1 MFEKT
6 GADLKVDALMYEI
19 REAVAR
25 QQPGVTSTSPAS
37 NGNHPSGESLSL
49 QPRFEPNIDQQYH
62 VNDLLRF
69 HGADFVRNSYRALLL
84 REPDEIGMA
93 HHLDALASGRLNKID
108 VLASLHSSPEGRQT
122 KVKLSGLAL
131 PSTFRR
137 IGRAPL
143 IGYFV
148 RLITAV
154 TRLPL
159 TLKHQ
164 NQFEFYLSSQL
175 QRVVDHQNQFQR
187 DTREQLTQI
196 SEQILEG
203 NRRTTEQQQA
213 LELSMEQYQRLFAQ
227 QAQLRSVVEDGLA
240 RSREFDE
247 SSTKLIEQ
255 LGAETRQLLEQLQ
268 TIARQQGDL
277 LTSSE
282 QIKSDVQNLGSQ
294 QQANS
299 SAVSTQQRRVDRLL
313 EQIRRN
319 NLDPKDSF
327 TQFATHESDH
337 LLDGLYAAFE
347 DQFRGDSNEV
357 RRRLEVYL
365 PFLKGAQISGGVLD
379 VGSGRGEWLQ
389 LLKSEG
395 IECEGVDRNRV
406 FIEHSRN
413 VGLNVTEADASEYLR
428 SLPEDS
434 LSCVTSFHLVEHLPF
449 VELVSL
455 LDEVFRI
462 LKPNGLVILETPNPE
477 NFMVGS
483 CNFYAD
489 PTHRNPIPNQTLQFL
504 VESRGFETID
514 VLKLRPW
521 DEAKLEGDSEL
532 VRRFNEYFYA
542 APDYGII
549 AKKPPSSV

>member
-6 GADLKVDALMYEI
+6 GADLKVDALMHEI

-25 QQPGVTSTSPAS
+25 HQRDGTLTSPAS
-37 NGNHPSGESLSL
+37 NGNQHSTGSFSL
-49 QPRFEPNIDQQYH
+49 QPTFEPNIKLQYH

-84 REPDEIGMA
+84 REPNEMEMSQ
-93 HHLDALASGRLNKID
+93 HLAALATGRFNKID
-108 VLASLHSSPEGRQT
+108 VLASMHSSSEGRQT
-122 KVKLSGLAL
+122 KVKMSGLAM

-137 IGRAPL
+137 LGRVPL
-143 IGYFV
+143 IGYVV

-154 TRLPL
+154 ARLPL

-164 NQFEFYLSSQL
+164 NRFEFYLGSQL

-187 DTREQLTQI
+187 DTRDQLTRI
-196 SEQILEG
+196 SEQLSEAAQSA
-203 NRRTTEQQQA
+203 TEQQQA
-213 LELSMEQYQRLFAQ
+213 LDSCVEEYERLFEQ
-227 QAQLRSVVEDGLA
+227 QTKLRSVVEEGLA
-240 RSREFDE
+240 SSRSFDE

-255 LGAETRQLLEQLQ
+255 LDSETRQLLDQLQ
-268 TIARQQGDL
+268 AIARQQGNL
-277 LTSSE
+277 MTSTE
-282 QIKSDVQNLGSQ
+282 HIKSEVQNLGLHQ
-294 QQANS
+294 QQTSGAI
-299 SAVSTQQRRVDRLL
+299 STQQKRVDLLL

-319 NLDPKDSF
+319 NPRSEDSF
-327 TQFATHESDH
+327 TKFATAEADH

-347 DQFRGDSNEV
+347 DQFRGDFNDV
-357 RRRLEVYL
+357 RRRLEVYV
-365 PFLKGAQISGGVLD
+365 PFLKGAQISEGALD
-379 VGSGRGEWLQ
+379 VGCGRGEWLQ

-406 FIEHSRN
+406 FIEYCRTA
-413 VGLNVTEADASEYLR
+413 GLNVVEADASEYLR
-428 SLPEDS
+428 SLPSDS
-434 LSCVTSFHLVEHLPF
+434 LRCITSFHLVEHLPF
-449 VELVSL
+449 VYLVNL

-504 VESRGFETID
+504 LESRGFETID

-532 VRRFNEYFYA
+532 VRRFNEYFYS
-542 APDYGII
+542 APDYGIV
-549 AKKPPSSV
+549 AKKPTSSV

>member
-1 MFEKT
+1 
-6 GADLKVDALMYEI
+6 MYEI

-25 QQPGVTSTSPAS
+25 RQPGVTPTSPAS
-37 NGNHPSGESLSL
+37 NGNHPSDGSLNL
-49 QPRFEPNIDQQYH
+49 QPPFEPNINKQYH

-122 KVKLSGLAL
+122 DVKLSGLAL

-143 IGYFV
+143 IGYLV

-164 NQFEFYLSSQL
+164 NQFEFYLSAQL

-187 DTREQLTQI
+187 DARDQLTQI
-196 SEQILEG
+196 SEQILEA

-213 LELSMEQYQRLFAQ
+213 LELSMEQYERLF
-227 QAQLRSVVEDGLA
+227 AQLRSVVEDGLA

-255 LGAETRQLLEQLQ
+255 LGSETRQLLEQLQ

-277 LTSSE
+277 LTSTE

-294 QQANS
+294 QQKNS
-299 SAVSTQQRRVDRLL
+299 SDVSTQQRRVDRLL

-319 NLDPKDSF
+319 SPDPKDSF
-327 TQFATHESDH
+327 TRFATHEADH
-337 LLDGLYAAFE
+337 SLDSLYAAFE

-357 RRRLEVYL
+357 RHRLEVYV

-389 LLKSEG
+389 LLKSED
-395 IECEGVDRNRV
+395 IKCEGVDRNRV
-406 FIEHSRN
+406 FIEHCRN
-413 VGLNVTEADASEYLR
+413 AGLNVTEADASEYLR
-428 SLPEDS
+428 SLPGDS
-434 LSCVTSFHLVEHLPF
+434 LNCVTSFHLVEHLPF

-455 LDEVFRI
+455 LDEMFRI

-504 VESRGFETID
+504 LESSGFETID
-514 VLKLRPW
+514 ILKLRPW

-549 AKKPPSSV
+549 AKKPDFLSMKPRY